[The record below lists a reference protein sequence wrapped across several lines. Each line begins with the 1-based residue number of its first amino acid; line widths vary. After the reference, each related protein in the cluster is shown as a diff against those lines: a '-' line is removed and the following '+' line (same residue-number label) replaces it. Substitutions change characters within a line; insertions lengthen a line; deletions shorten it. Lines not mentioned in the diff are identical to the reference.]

1 MYLWQ
6 LRQKQS
12 LDLESKIEMTKNR
25 IKNWYRK
32 HNKKIYV
39 AFSGGKDSTV
49 LLHIVRSMYKH
60 VPAVFVDTGLEYPE
74 IRDFIKTID
83 NVIWLKPKYTFKKI
97 IEKYGY
103 PVISKQISRFLNDCQ
118 NASEKNK
125 ATVNLRLTG
134 YNRKGVFC
142 STQKLPE
149 KWKYLINSGFKFSE
163 KCCDYLKK
171 NPMHKY
177 EKETGRLPV
186 IGTMAYESNM
196 REKQWLKTG
205 CNAFDQKKPQSKPL
219 SFCLEKDIWNYKDKF
234 NLKFSDI
241 YKTEKRTGCMF
252 CLFGCHLEKEP
263 NRIQRLKLMHPKIY
277 KYILEKLNY
286 KELMELLNIK
296 Y

>member
-219 SFCLEKDIWNYKDKF
+219 SFWLEKDIWNYKDKF